1 MLWILFAVPAA
12 MLGAVAIARVFE
24 IIWGR
29 FWADTNWI
37 ISPR

>member
-12 MLGAVAIARVFE
+12 MLGAVAIARGFE

-29 FWADTNWI
+29 FWADTKWI